1 VAPDCP
7 GRLIDVTTQRLVADA
22 TRQRAARAA
31 LLGLTATDLL
41 AVHHIGRRQD
51 LTPGE
56 LARLLALSSGGTTA
70 VIDRLRRAGLVT
82 RTTASGGRRRVLLAL
97 TADARARATAQ
108 PVADLDALAAE
119 LSQADRAIV
128 ERFLARLADRAE
140 QHADQLAE
148 QARQA
153 TAAARGA
160 PSPVLW
166 G

>member
-1 VAPDCP
+1 VAPD
-7 GRLIDVTTQRLVADA
+7 GRGHLIDATIQRLVADA
-22 TRQRAARAA
+22 ARQRTARAA

-41 AVHHIGRRQD
+41 ALHHIGRRQD

-70 VIDRLRRAGLVT
+70 VVDRLCRAGLVT
-82 RTTASGGRRRVLLAL
+82 RTTGSGGRRRVLLAL
-97 TADARARATAQ
+97 TADAAGPTAAQ
-108 PVADLDALAAE
+108 SVADFDELAAE
-119 LSQADRAIV
+119 LSQAERVVV

-140 QHADQLAE
+140 RQADQLLE

-153 TAAARGA
+153 AAAARGA